1 MKATL
6 AVFSALSLAACNK
19 HEVVL
24 APPPATPLPI
34 ATPAPT
40 PTPTPVAVRSTTP
53 SPTPVAI
60 ATPPPATPARRLAAE
75 GVFYLV
81 SWVRIETNDGIVGL
95 PPGTGVK
102 LVRPGV
108 YLTPAGEA
116 PLNDYQITNDLD
128 IARRA
133 RDAGLAGQA
142 AVNQRQTEEERKAA
156 ALAAGAEREGT
167 ATHNAQLDEIERK
180 KLNAKLADLKRKRAT
195 IDAQESVLTEDADKI
210 ISKRGADANSADRAS
225 VRAQLNAV
233 EQEILDTQAALNKL
247 E

>member
-6 AVFSALSLAACNK
+6 AVFAALSLAACNK
-19 HEVVL
+19 PAVVV

-34 ATPAPT
+34 ETPAPT
-40 PTPTPVAVRSTTP
+40 PTPTPVAVRITTP
-53 SPTPVAI
+53 SPTPVAV
-60 ATPPPATPARRLAAE
+60 AKPPPATPARHLAAE

-108 YLTPAGEA
+108 YLTPNGEA
-116 PLNDYQITNDLD
+116 PLNDFQITNDLD
-128 IARRA
+128 IARQA
-133 RDAGLAGQA
+133 RDAGLAGKA
-142 AVNQRQTEEERKAA
+142 IANKRLAEEEAKAA
-156 ALAAGAEREGT
+156 TLTAAANREAG
-167 ATHNAQLDEIERK
+167 ATHNAQLNEIERK
-180 KLNAKLADLKRKRAT
+180 KLTAKLADLKRKRAPL
-195 IDAQESVLTEDADKI
+195 DAQESVLSEDADRLKG
-210 ISKRGADANSADRAS
+210 KKAEDNSADLTA

-233 EQEILDTQAALNKL
+233 DQEILDTQAALNRL